1 METNQSIK
9 VAIADDHTLF
19 RNGLKGEL
27 QKHHD
32 IKVVAEA
39 ENGMSLLNL
48 IRQIQP
54 DVVLLDIQMPVMD
67 GETTLSEIKKRYPR
81 IKVVM
86 LSLYDDHS
94 VVSKM
99 MELGASSYLTKS
111 MKAETIYETIK
122 GVVTNKDG
130 LHFNELIDKSLI
142 DGIRTKHTNGN
153 GTVDVQLSD
162 KETTILKLM
171 CQEKSTKEIAD
182 IVELSP
188 RTVEAIRDKMKT
200 KTGTKSMAGLIMFA
214 VKAGL
219 VAHEPV

>member
-1 METNQSIK
+1 METNQPIK
-9 VAIADDHTLF
+9 VAIADDHALF

-27 QKHHD
+27 LKHND

-39 ENGMSLLNL
+39 ENGMNLLNL
-48 IRQIQP
+48 IRHMQP
-54 DVVLLDIQMPVMD
+54 DVVLLDIQMPIMD
-67 GETTLSEIKKRYPR
+67 GETTLSEIKKQYPR

-99 MELGASSYLTKS
+99 MELGANSYVSKS

-122 GVVTNKDG
+122 GVYTNKDG
-130 LHFNELIDKSLI
+130 FHFNELIDKSLI

-153 GTVDVQLSD
+153 GTVVQLSD

-188 RTVEAIRDKMKT
+188 RTVEAIRDKMKI

-219 VAHEPV
+219 ITHEPV